1 MDLILLFISIISVIQ
16 ICDQTDTVCILFL
29 QACVQVL
36 RAQSICNSVF
46 AAARLYPGVVA
57 PAVIAG
63 TLAGCGGKILCD
75 GMESVA
81 GLKAQFELAN
91 PSFLLRSSVVNSTV
105 VYLVVFVLRAFT
117 MQEAVGFVMVV
128 SLLRS
133 LTDDLVG
140 QPVDYSEHVTNVF
153 TTITLIAAPTPKK
166 TTRGRKP
173 APKAAVAEEV
183 STPVRAS
190 ARKRSTSARRRPAA
204 KTPRS

>member
-1 MDLILLFISIISVIQ
+1 M
-16 ICDQTDTVCILFL
+16 
-29 QACVQVL
+29 QVL
-36 RAQSICNSVF
+36 RAQSICSSVF

-63 TLAGCGGKILCD
+63 TLAGCGGRILCD

-91 PSFLLRSSVVNSTV
+91 PSFLLRSSVVNSAV
-105 VYLVVFVLRAFT
+105 VYLVVYVLRAFT
-117 MQEAVGFVMVV
+117 MQEAVGFVIVV

-153 TTITLIAAPTPKK
+153 TTITLIAAPATGK

-173 APKAAVAEEV
+173 APKAAVGEEV

-190 ARKRSTSARRRPAA
+190 SRKRSTSARRRPAA

>member
-1 MDLILLFISIISVIQ
+1 
-16 ICDQTDTVCILFL
+16 
-29 QACVQVL
+29 VQVL
-36 RAQSICNSVF
+36 RAQSICNSVY

-91 PSFLLRSSVVNSTV
+91 PSFLLRSSVVNSAV
-105 VYLVVFVLRAFT
+105 VYLVVYVLRAFT
-117 MQEAVGFVMVV
+117 MQEAVGFVIVV
-128 SLLRS
+128 SLLRT

-153 TTITLIAAPTPKK
+153 TTITLIAAPAASVKA
-166 TTRGRKP
+166 TRGRKP
-173 APKAAVAEEV
+173 APKAAVGEET
-183 STPVRAS
+183 STPARTS
-190 ARKRSTSARRRPAA
+190 ARKRSTSARRRPTA
-204 KTPRS
+204 KTPVS